1 MSVRIPLSLRFP
13 AAALALTLG
22 GAAHADAA
30 DDAGAEIVVTG
41 QLPAAANPFA
51 DAHAAYKVDRS
62 ASAKLTE
69 PLADTPKSI
78 TIIPKEV
85 IEDLGA
91 KSFRD
96 LVRTQPGI
104 TLGTGEGGNAFG
116 DRIFIRGF
124 DARNDVYID
133 GLRDPGVTS
142 REVFAVEQV
151 EIVKGPSSS
160 FGGRGTTGGAVSL
173 ISKTPQTRDFA
184 LVEGTGGTD
193 ATARFT
199 ADVNRKLGEHVQ
211 ARVNG
216 VFHDA
221 DVAGR
226 DRVHNRRWGVAAS
239 LAWQP
244 APSVDV
250 LVDYYHLTADG
261 VPDWGHPFDVRTQQ
275 PFKVDRG
282 NFYGVLGRDFLEGR
296 ADIGTVRATWRA
308 GEHLRLDTKTR
319 YGSNRNSY
327 IASAPESPDLSN
339 PDPSKWTVRA
349 NPKNRNATSATW
361 ANATDLT
368 ADFDTGPFHHS
379 LVSGVEFSR
388 EKVINR
394 PYAFA
399 SSETVGA
406 VIVPTQIILQ
416 NLFAPNPDIAFSQ
429 FRTLSGART
438 ETKVVSK
445 AVYALDTVDLTP
457 TLKLSGGLR
466 WDDYKVRL
474 DSLATTGV
482 TTLTRNDSDFVNWN
496 AGLVWKP
503 APAATLYLSAATSSN
518 PSGEQT
524 DGNGIS
530 YGGLAAST
538 ANLAPERNKSYE
550 AGAKYAAGQG
560 GHLLLTAAVFRTDK
574 ENARV
579 SDPVSGLQLL
589 VGQQR
594 VTGFEV
600 GAQGNLTPRL
610 ALFGGYTYLDATVRP
625 TPLQPGG
632 VFPNIP
638 KHSLA
643 LLTTYKLF
651 DSVTIGGQANY
662 NSRRFGGSTIG
673 GTANLPAY
681 WRFDATAKASVSSR
695 VEVQLNLLNLT
706 DKTYYD
712 AIYRSGTPFAYVAPG
727 RSALVTVRVSL

>member
-1 MSVRIPLSLRFP
+1 MTLRVPLSLRFP
-13 AAALALTLG
+13 AAALAMTLG
-22 GAAHADAA
+22 GAAHAA
-30 DDAGAEIVVTG
+30 DDDASTDIVVIG
-41 QLPAAANPFA
+41 QRPAAANPNA
-51 DAHAAYKVDRS
+51 DAAAPYKVDRADS
-62 ASAKLTE
+62 PKFTE

-96 LVRTQPGI
+96 IVRTQPGI

-116 DRIFIRGF
+116 DRIFVRGF

-142 REVFAVEQV
+142 REVFAVEQI
-151 EIVKGPSSS
+151 EIVKGPSST

-173 ISKTPQTRDFA
+173 VSKRPAKTDFA
-184 LVEGTGGTD
+184 NVEATGGTD
-193 ATARFT
+193 STARFT
-199 ADVNRKLGEHVQ
+199 ADLNRKLSDTVQ
-211 ARVNG
+211 VRVNG
-216 VFHDA
+216 LFHDA

-226 DRVHNRRWGVAAS
+226 DRVHIRRWGVSTS

-244 APSVDV
+244 LPSVDV
-250 LVDYYHLTADG
+250 LIDYYHLAADG
-261 VPDWGHPFDVRTQQ
+261 VPDWGHPFDMRTQQ
-275 PFKVDRG
+275 PFRVNRD

-296 ADIGTVRATWRA
+296 SDIGTVRLTWRA
-308 GEHLRLDTKTR
+308 ADNLRFDSKTR
-319 YGSNRNSY
+319 HGTNRNSY
-327 IASAPESPDLSN
+327 IASAPEAPDISN

-349 NPKNRNATSATW
+349 NPKNRNATSETW

-368 ADFDTGPFHHS
+368 ADFDTGPFHHT
-379 LVSGVEFSR
+379 LVGGIELSR
-388 EKVINR
+388 EVVVNR
-394 PYAFA
+394 PFAFA

-406 VIVPTQIILQ
+406 IIVPAQLILQ
-416 NLFAPNPDIAFSQ
+416 NLFNPNPDAPFTQ
-429 FRTLSGART
+429 FRALSGART
-438 ETKVVSK
+438 ETKVISK
-445 AVYALDTVDLTP
+445 AVYALDTIDLTP

-466 WDDYKVRL
+466 YDDYKVRL

-482 TTLTRNDSDFVNWN
+482 RTLTRNDSNFVNWN
-496 AGLVWKP
+496 AGLVLKP
-503 APAATLYLSAATSSN
+503 VPAATLYLSAATSSN

-538 ANLAPERNKSYE
+538 ANLSPERNKNYE
-550 AGAKYAAGQG
+550 AGAKYAAGDG

-579 SDPVSGLQLL
+579 ADPVSGLQLL
-589 VGQQR
+589 VGKQR

-600 GAQGNLTPRL
+600 GTQGNLTPRL
-610 ALFGGYTYLDATVRP
+610 SLFGGYTYLDAKVRASVG
-625 TPLQPGG
+625 QAGG

-643 LLTTYKLF
+643 LLSTYKLF
-651 DSVTIGGQANY
+651 DFLSVGGQANY

-681 WRFDATAKASVSSR
+681 WRFDATARATVTSR
-695 VEVQLNLLNLT
+695 VEVQLNVLNLT

-727 RSALVTVRVSL
+727 RSALLTVRVSL